1 MAIKWQCNGNTAVI
15 QCQYSVNTVAIQW
28 QYSGNKV
35 AIQWQY
41 SGNVLAMQCQYSVN
55 TVRIQWQYS
64 GNTVSIQCQY
74 SGNKVAMQWQ
84 YSYNSWN
91 AIFVQ
96 HTQFGNNTTNTCDIV
111 KLIVIQLW
119 TNHTG
124 TICSCAKAVAVWQI
138 KNLRQLQLPN
148 KCNTPLVVRLIHLT
162 VSGAETNIASQFFDI
177 FRLSVIKCVFGLYLT
192 HCQCHC
198 KLTSK

>member
-1 MAIKWQCNGNTAVI
+1 MQWQYSCNTVSI
-15 QCQYSVNTVAIQW
+15 QCQYSGNAVA
-28 QYSGNKV
+28 
-35 AIQWQY
+35 
-41 SGNVLAMQCQYSVN
+41 
-55 TVRIQWQYS
+55 
-64 GNTVSIQCQY
+64 IQCQY

-84 YSYNSWN
+84 YSYNTVAIQLQYSWN
-91 AIFVQ
+91 AIVVQ

-124 TICSCAKAVAVWQI
+124 TICSCAKAVAVWQLKI
-138 KNLRQLQLPN
+138 LRQLQFPN